1 MSKAKPLTAEQ
12 RDAAIEAMLMGHSS
26 SEISRYAGV
35 VATIEYMLKDIL
47 LLESYLQ
54 RMASA
59 ITQKREQ
66 ISHSALLLSMFHYE
80 MSTLSLYDPTF
91 KEMLLKA
98 VEQERI
104 IQRKL
109 FVAGNSTEVTP
120 YRDVWK
126 LYEPYGNVLRLKR
139 LDFTAIKRPSLRSEV
154 KYYFCYLFEQR
165 GKVYVPLFDAC
176 KLAINALADIAPEVI
191 YFADI
196 TEGHVRTLVLAL
208 EAMRKDDGEPLS
220 QYYIAKSVNS
230 LKRIMHYLMSTE
242 RNTQIRAPRPRTNP
256 FDIVTFH
263 NLRQFNTPTEIIP
276 EEVVEQLDLHREE
289 LSRQYGLLYDLFMN
303 TGLRLKEVYFL
314 EEDCIEESRYPNVCQ
329 LKYIPHKTISARRRC
344 GVGDYHRIMIPK
356 DVADRLSQHIIED
369 ADGRK
374 AAGTSYIFRSR
385 RLGYEKAVIDAQP
398 FVECIRG
405 IIRKYDICDENG
417 KLWHFTIKQF
427 RKTLAVRLIENG
439 ATTVELAY
447 WLGHLCS
454 DTAAKYYAEVRKKKL
469 AELNT
474 GFFRKKFELIM
485 TSEQLENYTEEERR
499 LLYTDFC
506 LGQRRVEL
514 GFCVRKAADEPCAN
528 RCSLYNCVNCR
539 NLCTG
544 KQYLPYW
551 KGLLQEQEKLLDRLV
566 EVYKSEGITDYSGY
580 LEYRQEYRLLESYQS
595 VVNMIEKEGHI

>member
-12 RDAAIEAMLMGHSS
+12 CEAAREAMLTGHSLS
-26 SEISRYAGV
+26 KISRCAGV
-35 VATIEYMLKDIL
+35 VATIEYMLKDIR
-47 LLESYLQ
+47 LLETYLQ

-80 MSTLSLYDPTF
+80 MSSLSLYDPAF

-176 KLAINALADIAPEVI
+176 KLAINTLADIAPEVI

-196 TEGHVRTLVLAL
+196 TEGHIRTLVLAL
-208 EAMRKDDGEPLS
+208 EAMRKNDGEPLS
-220 QYYIAKSVNS
+220 QYYIAKSVNV
-230 LKRIMHYLMSTE
+230 LKRIMCYLMSAE
-242 RNTQIRAPRPRTNP
+242 RDTQIRAPRPRTNP

-289 LSRQYGLLYDLFMN
+289 LPTQHRLLYDLFVN

-314 EEDCIEESRYPNVCQ
+314 EEDCVETSHYPDVCQ
-329 LKYIPHKTISARRRC
+329 LKYIPHKTLSARRRH
-344 GVGDYHRIMIPK
+344 GAGDYHRVMIPK
-356 DVADRLSQHIIED
+356 DVADRLSQYIIKD
-369 ADGRK
+369 ADERK
-374 AAGTSYIFRSR
+374 AVGTSYIFWSR
-385 RLGYEKAVIDAQP
+385 KLGCEKTVIDSQP
-398 FVECIRG
+398 FVKCIRG

-417 KLWHFTIKQF
+417 ELWHFTIKQF
-427 RKTLAVRLIENG
+427 RKTMAVRLIENG
-439 ATTVELAY
+439 ATTVELVY

-474 GFFRKKFELIM
+474 TFLSTKILIIPK
-485 TSEQLENYTEEERR
+485 N
-499 LLYTDFC
+499 
-506 LGQRRVEL
+506 
-514 GFCVRKAADEPCAN
+514 P
-528 RCSLYNCVNCR
+528 
-539 NLCTG
+539 
-544 KQYLPYW
+544 
-551 KGLLQEQEKLLDRLV
+551 
-566 EVYKSEGITDYSGY
+566 
-580 LEYRQEYRLLESYQS
+580 
-595 VVNMIEKEGHI
+595 